1 MQERRIKMKVFYR
14 ISEFLKQQ
22 KWKYIFGVIVLLV
35 VDGLQLIPPRIIGV
49 VTDGLTEGTI
59 TMHYIYIYAGLV
71 ILIACFVAILRYA
84 WRMLVMGAARDLEF
98 WLRNKFFSHLET
110 LSPNF
115 YNSNKTGDLM
125 AHATND
131 ISALRMAFGP
141 GVVMIT
147 DAIFIPLTTITIM
160 IFTTDIRL
168 TLLALLPL
176 PFIAI
181 LMGVFGKVIQKRHK
195 DVQAAFSDLTD
206 KVQEN
211 MAGIRVVK
219 SFVQEEYEIDK
230 FLVSN
235 NNYIEKNMRLVKV
248 FGFMF
253 PLVGFIA
260 SLSFIVALGFGG
272 SLVIRDEISLGQF
285 TSFIAYLGLLTWP
298 MMAIGQ
304 VVNVLQRGTASM
316 KRLNKIFEIQP
327 EIIDSPIAKDISKED
342 LKPLIEF
349 NNLSFTYKGATHP
362 TLSNIDLK
370 IKEGKTLA
378 ILGRTGSGKTTLV
391 NLILRMYNVEAGQ
404 LAIGGHDI
412 NTIPLKT
419 LRESIGYVPQDNFLF
434 STTLRDNIA
443 FSNIDM
449 KLEKVEQAT
458 KFAHVYDNIMEFP
471 LKFDTILGERGVT
484 LSGGQRQR
492 VSIARAI
499 ANDPKILILDDS
511 LSAVD
516 TKTEEKILES
526 LKQVMKNKTSI
537 IIAHRI
543 STLKEADEIVVLDEG
558 KIVEKG
564 THKELM
570 VLNGLYNSIY
580 KKQLLEEKLEN
591 EA

>member
-1 MQERRIKMKVFYR
+1 MKTFYQ
-14 ISEFLKQQ
+14 ISAFLKQN
-22 KWKYIFGVIVLLV
+22 KWKYIFGIIVLLV
-35 VDGLQLIPPRIIGV
+35 VDGLQLIPPRIIGL

-59 TMHYIYIYAGLV
+59 TMNYIYIYAGLV
-71 ILIACFVAILRYA
+71 ILIACFIAILRYA

-115 YNSNKTGDLM
+115 YNNNKTGDLM

-176 PFIAI
+176 PFIAV
-181 LMGVFGKVIQKRHK
+181 LMAVFGKVIQKRHK

-235 NNYIEKNMRLVKV
+235 ENYIDKNMNLVKV
-248 FGFMF
+248 YGFMY

-272 SLVIRDEISLGQF
+272 SLVIREEISLGQF
-285 TSFIAYLGLLTWP
+285 ASFIAYLGLLTWP
-298 MMAIGQ
+298 MMAIGY

-316 KRLNKIFEIQP
+316 KRLNRIFEIQP
-327 EIIDSPIAKDISKED
+327 EIIDGADVLDISQKE
-342 LKPLIEF
+342 LKPSIEF
-349 NNLSFTYKGATHP
+349 KNLSFTYQGATHP
-362 TLSNIDLK
+362 TLTDINLK
-370 IKEGKTLA
+370 IEEGKTLA

-391 NLILRMYNVEAGQ
+391 NLLLRMYNVEEGQ
-404 LAIGGHDI
+404 LDIGGHDI

-434 STTLRDNIA
+434 STTLKDNIA
-443 FSNIDM
+443 FSNTNMTMD
-449 KLEKVEQAT
+449 KVEQAS

-471 LKFDTILGERGVT
+471 LQFDTMLGERGVT

-499 ANDPKILILDDS
+499 AKDPKILILDDS

-516 TKTEEKILES
+516 TKTEEKILEN
-526 LKQVMKNKTSI
+526 LKQVMKNRTSI

-543 STLKEADEIVVLDEG
+543 STLKEADEIVILDEG

-570 VLNGLYNSIY
+570 ALNGLYNSIY

>member
-1 MQERRIKMKVFYR
+1 MKAFYQ

-22 KWKYIFGVIVLLV
+22 KWKYIIGVIVLLI
-35 VDGLQLIPPRIIGV
+35 VDGLQLIPPRIIGI

-59 TMHYIYIYAGLV
+59 TMRNIYIYAGLV
-71 ILIACFVAILRYA
+71 ILIACFVAVLRYA

-115 YNSNKTGDLM
+115 YNNNKTGDLM

-141 GVVMIT
+141 GIVMIT

-235 NNYIEKNMRLVKV
+235 NNYIDKNMRLVKV

-316 KRLNKIFEIQP
+316 KRLNRIFEIQP
-327 EIIDSPIAKDISKED
+327 EIIDGTVVKDISQKE
-342 LKPLIEF
+342 LKPSIEF
-349 NNLSFTYKGATHP
+349 NNLSFTYNGAKHP
-362 TLSNIDLK
+362 TLSNINLK
-370 IKEGKTLA
+370 IEEGKTLA

-391 NLILRMYNVEAGQ
+391 NLILRMYNVEDGH

-434 STTLRDNIA
+434 STTLRNNIA

-449 KLEKVEQAT
+449 DMEKVEQAT

-471 LKFDTILGERGVT
+471 LQFDTILGERGVT

-499 ANDPKILILDDS
+499 AKDPKILILDDS

-526 LKQVMKNKTSI
+526 LKQVMKNRTSI

-558 KIVEKG
+558 KIVERG
-564 THKELM
+564 THKELL
-570 VLNGLYNSIY
+570 VLKGLYNSIY
-580 KKQLLEEKLEN
+580 RKQLLEEKLEN

>member
-1 MQERRIKMKVFYR
+1 MKAFYQ
-14 ISEFLKQQ
+14 ITEFLKQQ
-22 KWKYIFGVIVLLV
+22 KWKYIFGVIVLLA
-35 VDGLQLIPPRIIGV
+35 VDGLQLIPPRIIGL

-59 TMHYIYIYAGLV
+59 TMGFISIYAGLV

-115 YNSNKTGDLM
+115 YNNNKTGDLM

-230 FLVSN
+230 FLASN

-272 SLVIRDEISLGQF
+272 SLVIKDEISLGQF

-304 VVNVLQRGTASM
+304 VVNVLQRGTASI
-316 KRLNKIFEIQP
+316 KRLNRIFEIPP
-327 EIIDSPIAKDISKED
+327 EIVDGAEVKDISQKE
-342 LKPLIEF
+342 LKPQIEF
-349 NNLSFTYKGATHP
+349 KNLSFTYKGAAHP
-362 TLSNIDLK
+362 TLSNINLK
-370 IKEGKTLA
+370 VEEGKSLA

-391 NLILRMYNVEAGQ
+391 NLILRMYDVEHGQ

-434 STTLRDNIA
+434 STTLRNNIA
-443 FSNIDM
+443 FSDIDM
-449 KLEKVEQAT
+449 DMEKVEQAT

-471 LKFDTILGERGVT
+471 LQFDTMLGERGVT

-499 ANDPKILILDDS
+499 AKDPKILILDDS

-516 TKTEEKILES
+516 TKTEEKILEN
-526 LKQVMKNKTSI
+526 LKKVMENKTSI

-543 STLKEADEIVVLDEG
+543 STLKEADEIIVLDEG

>member
-1 MQERRIKMKVFYR
+1 MKTFYR
-14 ISEFLKQQ
+14 ISEFLKQH
-22 KWKYIFGVIVLLV
+22 KWQYIMGVIVLLS
-35 VDGLQLIPPRIIGV
+35 VDAMQLIPPRIIGI
-49 VTDGLTEGTI
+49 VTDGLTDGTI
-59 TMHYIYIYAGLV
+59 TMRYIYIYSGFILV
-71 ILIACFVAILRYA
+71 LACFIAVLRYA

-115 YNSNKTGDLM
+115 YNNNKTGDLM

-141 GVVMIT
+141 GIVMMT
-147 DAIFIPLTTITIM
+147 DAFFIPATTITIM
-160 IFTTDIRL
+160 LFTTDIRL

-176 PFIAI
+176 PFIAL

-219 SFVQEEYEIDK
+219 SFVQEKHEIDK
-230 FLVSN
+230 FLKSN
-235 NNYIEKNMRLVKV
+235 NSYIEKNMRLVKV

-253 PLVGFIA
+253 PLVAFIA
-260 SLSFIVALGFGG
+260 SLSFIVALGYGG

-316 KRLNKIFEIQP
+316 KRLNEIFDIQP
-327 EIIDSPIAKDISKED
+327 DIIDGAEVKDITQKD
-342 LKPLIEF
+342 LKPSIEF
-349 NNLSFTYKGATHP
+349 NNLSFTYNGALQP
-362 TLSNIDLK
+362 ALSNINLK
-370 IKEGKTLA
+370 IEDGKTLA

-391 NLILRMYNVEAGQ
+391 NLILRMYNVEKRQ

-412 NTIPLKT
+412 NTVPLKA

-434 STTLRDNIA
+434 STTIKDNIA
-443 FSNIDM
+443 FSNINMDT
-449 KLEKVEQAT
+449 EKVEQAT

-471 LKFDTILGERGVT
+471 LQFDTILGERGVT
-484 LSGGQRQR
+484 LSGGQKQR

-499 ANDPKILILDDS
+499 AKDPKILILDDS

-516 TKTEEKILES
+516 TKTEEKILEG
-526 LKQVMKNKTSI
+526 LKQVMKNRTSI

-543 STLKEADEIVVLDEG
+543 STLKEADEIIVLDEG
-558 KIVEKG
+558 KIVEQG
-564 THKELM
+564 SHEELIA
-570 VLNGLYNSIY
+570 LDGLYNSVY
-580 KKQLLEEKLEN
+580 QKQLLEEKLEN

>member
-1 MQERRIKMKVFYR
+1 MKAFYQ
-14 ISEFLKQQ
+14 ITEFLKQQ
-22 KWKYIFGVIVLLV
+22 KWKYIFGVIVLLA
-35 VDGLQLIPPRIIGV
+35 VDGLQLIPPRIIGL

-59 TMHYIYIYAGLV
+59 TMRYITIYAGLV

-230 FLVSN
+230 FLASN

-272 SLVIRDEISLGQF
+272 SLVIKDEISLGQF

-304 VVNVLQRGTASM
+304 VVNVLQRGTASI
-316 KRLNKIFEIQP
+316 KRLNRIFEIPP
-327 EIIDSPIAKDISKED
+327 EIVDGAEVKDISQKE
-342 LKPLIEF
+342 LKPQIEF
-349 NNLSFTYKGATHP
+349 RNLSFTYKGAAHP
-362 TLSNIDLK
+362 TLSNINLK
-370 IKEGKTLA
+370 VEEGKSLA

-391 NLILRMYNVEAGQ
+391 NLILRMYDVEHGQ

-434 STTLRDNIA
+434 STTLRNNIA
-443 FSNIDM
+443 FSNINMDM
-449 KLEKVEQAT
+449 EKVEQAT

-471 LKFDTILGERGVT
+471 LQFDTILGERGVT

-499 ANDPKILILDDS
+499 AKDPKILILDDS

-516 TKTEEKILES
+516 TKTEEKILEN
-526 LKQVMKNKTSI
+526 LKKVMENKTSI

>member
-1 MQERRIKMKVFYR
+1 
-14 ISEFLKQQ
+14 
-22 KWKYIFGVIVLLV
+22 
-35 VDGLQLIPPRIIGV
+35 
-49 VTDGLTEGTI
+49 
-59 TMHYIYIYAGLV
+59 
-71 ILIACFVAILRYA
+71 
-84 WRMLVMGAARDLEF
+84 
-98 WLRNKFFSHLET
+98 
-110 LSPNF
+110 
-115 YNSNKTGDLM
+115 
-125 AHATND
+125 
-131 ISALRMAFGP
+131 
-141 GVVMIT
+141 
-147 DAIFIPLTTITIM
+147 
-160 IFTTDIRL
+160 
-168 TLLALLPL
+168 
-176 PFIAI
+176 
-181 LMGVFGKVIQKRHK
+181 
-195 DVQAAFSDLTD
+195 VQAAFSDLTD

-272 SLVIRDEISLGQF
+272 SLVIREEISLGQF

-316 KRLNKIFEIQP
+316 KRLNSIFEVQP
-327 EIIDSPIAKDISKED
+327 EIVDGATVKDISQEE
-342 LKPLIEF
+342 LTPSIEF
-349 NNLSFTYKGATHP
+349 NNLSFTYKGANHP
-362 TLSNIDLK
+362 TLSNINLK
-370 IKEGKTLA
+370 IEEGKTLA

-391 NLILRMYNVEAGQ
+391 NLILRMYNVEEGQ
-404 LAIGGHDI
+404 IAIGGHDI
-412 NTIPLKT
+412 NIIPLKT

-434 STTLRDNIA
+434 STTLKNNIA

-449 KLEKVEQAT
+449 DMEKVVQST
-458 KFAHVYDNIMEFP
+458 KFAHVHDNIMEFP
-471 LKFDTILGERGVT
+471 QQFDTILGERGVT

-499 ANDPKILILDDS
+499 AKDPKILILDDS

-516 TKTEEKILES
+516 TKTEEKILEG
-526 LKQVMKNKTSI
+526 LKQVMKNRTSI

-543 STLKEADEIVVLDEG
+543 STLKEADEIIVLDEG

-564 THKELM
+564 THKELII
-570 VLNGLYNSIY
+570 LNGLYNSIY

>member
-1 MQERRIKMKVFYR
+1 MKVFYR
-14 ISEFLKQQ
+14 IWEFLKLQ
-22 KWKYIFGVIVLLV
+22 KWKYVFGVIVLLV
-35 VDGLQLIPPRIIGV
+35 VDGLQLIPPRIIGI
-49 VTDGLTEGTI
+49 VTDGLTEGT
-59 TMHYIYIYAGLV
+59 MNMRSIYIYAGLV
-71 ILIACFVAILRYA
+71 ILIACFIAVLRYA

-98 WLRNKFFSHLET
+98 WLRNKFFAHLET

-115 YNSNKTGDLM
+115 YNNNKTGDLM

-160 IFTTDIRL
+160 VFTTDIRL

-272 SLVIRDEISLGQF
+272 SLVIREEISLGQF

-316 KRLNKIFEIQP
+316 KRLNSIFEVQP
-327 EIIDSPIAKDISKED
+327 EIVDGAIVKDISQEE
-342 LKPLIEF
+342 LTPSIEF
-349 NNLSFTYKGATHP
+349 NNLSFTYKGANHP
-362 TLSNIDLK
+362 TLSNINLK
-370 IKEGKTLA
+370 IEEGKTLA

-391 NLILRMYNVEAGQ
+391 NLILRMYNVEEGQ
-404 LAIGGHDI
+404 IAIGGHDI

-434 STTLRDNIA
+434 STTLKNNIA

-449 KLEKVEQAT
+449 DMEKVVQST

-471 LKFDTILGERGVT
+471 QQFDTILGERGVT

-499 ANDPKILILDDS
+499 AKDPKILILDDS

-516 TKTEEKILES
+516 TKTEEKILEG
-526 LKQVMKNKTSI
+526 LKQVMKNRTSI

-543 STLKEADEIVVLDEG
+543 STLKEADEIIVLDEG

-564 THKELM
+564 THKELII
-570 VLNGLYNSIY
+570 LNGLYNSIY

>member
-1 MQERRIKMKVFYR
+1 M
-14 ISEFLKQQ
+14 
-22 KWKYIFGVIVLLV
+22 GVIVLLI
-35 VDGLQLIPPRIIGV
+35 VDGLQLIPPRIIGI

-59 TMHYIYIYAGLV
+59 TMRYIYIYAGLV
-71 ILIACFVAILRYA
+71 ILIACFIAVLRYA

-115 YNSNKTGDLM
+115 YNNNKTGDLM

-131 ISALRMAFGP
+131 INALRMAFGP

-147 DAIFIPLTTITIM
+147 DAIFIPVTTITIM
-160 IFTTDIRL
+160 LFTTDIRL

-181 LMGVFGKVIQKRHK
+181 LIGIFGKIIQKRHK

-211 MAGIRVVK
+211 MSGIRVVK
-219 SFVQEEYEIDK
+219 SFVQESYEIDK
-230 FLVSN
+230 FLGSN
-235 NNYIEKNMRLVKV
+235 NNYIEKNMHLIKV
-248 FGFMF
+248 FGFMS
-253 PLVGFIA
+253 PLVTFIA
-260 SLSFIVALGFGG
+260 SLSFIVVLGYGG
-272 SLVIRDEISLGQF
+272 TLVIRDEISLGQF

-298 MMAIGQ
+298 MMAIGH
-304 VVNVLQRGTASM
+304 VVNGLQRGIASM
-316 KRLNKIFEIQP
+316 KRLNAIFEMQP
-327 EIIDSPIAKDISKED
+327 DIIDGAEVQDITQEE
-342 LKPLIEF
+342 LKPSIEF
-349 NNLSFTYKGATHP
+349 NNLSFTYNGALQP
-362 TLSNIDLK
+362 ALSNINLK
-370 IKEGKTLA
+370 IEEGKTLA

-391 NLILRMYNVEAGQ
+391 NLILRMYNTQKGQ
-404 LAIGGHDI
+404 LAIGGNDI

-434 STTLRDNIA
+434 STTIRDNIA
-443 FSNIDM
+443 FSSIDM
-449 KLEKVEQAT
+449 EMEKVEQAT
-458 KFAHVYDNIMEFP
+458 RFAHVYDNIMEFP
-471 LKFDTILGERGVT
+471 LQFDTILGERGVT
-484 LSGGQRQR
+484 LSGGQKQR

-499 ANDPKILILDDS
+499 AKDPKILILDDS

-516 TKTEEKILES
+516 TKTEEKILEG
-526 LKQVMKNKTSI
+526 LKQVMRNRTSI

-543 STLKEADEIVVLDEG
+543 STLKEADEIIVLDEG

-564 THKELM
+564 THEEL
-570 VLNGLYNSIY
+570 VAFNGLYNNIY
-580 KKQLLEEKLEN
+580 QKQLLEEKLEN

>member
-1 MQERRIKMKVFYR
+1 MKTFYQL
-14 ISEFLKQQ
+14 SEFFHAH
-22 KWKYIFGVIVLLV
+22 KWQYAIGVLVLLV
-35 VDGLQLIPPRIIGV
+35 VDGLQLITPRIIGIA
-49 VTDGLTEGTI
+49 TDGLTDGDI
-59 TMHYIYIYAGLV
+59 TMKEIYLYAGLI
-71 ILIACFVAILRYA
+71 ILIACFIAVLRYF

-98 WLRNKFFSHLET
+98 WLRNKFFAHLET

-115 YNSNKTGDLM
+115 YNNRKTGDLM

-147 DAIFIPLTTITIM
+147 DALFIPAATIAIM
-160 IFTTDIRL
+160 LFTTDIRL

-219 SFVQEEYEIDK
+219 SFVQEKHEIEK
-230 FLVSN
+230 FLKSN
-235 NNYIEKNMRLVKV
+235 ESYIEKNMRLVKV

-253 PLVGFIA
+253 PLVAFIA
-260 SLSFIVALGFGG
+260 SLSFIVVLSYGG
-272 SLVIRDEISLGQF
+272 ILVIKDDISLGQF

-316 KRLNKIFEIQP
+316 KRLNEIFETKP
-327 EIIDSPIAKDISKED
+327 EITDKDDIDNICLED
-342 LKPLIEF
+342 LSPSIEF
-349 NNLSFTYKGATHP
+349 NNLSFTYSGAMYP
-362 TLSNIDLK
+362 ALSNIDLK
-370 IKEGKTLA
+370 IEAGKSLA

-391 NLILRMYNVEAGQ
+391 NLILRMYNTEEGQ
-404 LAIGGHDI
+404 LLIGGHDI
-412 NTIPLKT
+412 NHIPLRT

-434 STTLRDNIA
+434 STTIKDNIA
-443 FSNIDM
+443 FSNFQMD
-449 KLEKVEQAT
+449 LEKVSKAA
-458 KFAHVYDNIMEFP
+458 KLAHVYDNILEFP

-484 LSGGQRQR
+484 LSGGQKQR

-499 ANDPKILILDDS
+499 AKDPKILILDDS

-516 TKTEEKILES
+516 TKTEEKILEG
-526 LKQVMKNKTSI
+526 LKQVMKSRTSI

-543 STLKEADEIVVLDEG
+543 STIKDADEIIVLDEG
-558 KIVEKG
+558 SIVERG
-564 THKELM
+564 THQELIS
-570 VLNGLYNSIY
+570 LNGLYCSIY
-580 KKQLLEEKLEN
+580 QKQLLEEKLEK

>member
-1 MQERRIKMKVFYR
+1 MKTFYR

-35 VDGLQLIPPRIIGV
+35 VDGLQLIPPRIIGF

-59 TMHYIYIYAGLV
+59 TMRSIYIYAGLV
-71 ILIACFVAILRYA
+71 ILIACFVAMLRYA

-115 YNSNKTGDLM
+115 YNNNKTGDLM

-131 ISALRMAFGP
+131 ISSLRMAFGP

-160 IFTTDIRL
+160 VFTTDIRL

-235 NNYIEKNMRLVKV
+235 KNYIEKNMRLVKV

-272 SLVIRDEISLGQF
+272 SLVIREEISLGQF

-316 KRLNKIFEIQP
+316 KRLNNIFEIQP
-327 EIIDSPIAKDISKED
+327 EIIDGTAVKNISQEE
-342 LKPLIEF
+342 LKPSIEF
-349 NNLSFTYKGATHP
+349 NNLSFTYKGANHP
-362 TLSNIDLK
+362 TLSNINLK
-370 IKEGKTLA
+370 IEEGKTLA

-391 NLILRMYNVEAGQ
+391 NLILRMYNVEEGQ
-404 LAIGGHDI
+404 IAIGGHDI

-434 STTLRDNIA
+434 STTLKNNIA

-449 KLEKVEQAT
+449 DMEKVVQST

-471 LKFDTILGERGVT
+471 LQFDTVLGERGVT

-499 ANDPKILILDDS
+499 AKDPKILILDDS

-516 TKTEEKILES
+516 TKTEEKILEG
-526 LKQVMKNKTSI
+526 LKQVMVNRTSI

-558 KIVEKG
+558 KIVERG
-564 THKELM
+564 THKELIIR
-570 VLNGLYNSIY
+570 NGLYNSIY

>member
-1 MQERRIKMKVFYR
+1 MQTFYQ
-14 ISEFLKQQ
+14 ISDFLKQH
-22 KWKYIFGVIVLLV
+22 KWRYIMGVIVLLV
-35 VDGLQLIPPRIIGV
+35 VDGLQLITPRIIGI
-49 VTDGLTEGTI
+49 VTDGLTEGTMTI
-59 TMHYIYIYAGLV
+59 KYIYMYAALIIV
-71 ILIACFVAILRYA
+71 IACFIAVLRYA

-115 YNSNKTGDLM
+115 YNNNKTGDLM

-131 ISALRMAFGP
+131 ISSLRMTFGP
-141 GVVMIT
+141 GVIMMT
-147 DAIFIPLTTITIM
+147 DAIFIPATTITIM
-160 IFTTDIRL
+160 LFTTDIRL

-211 MAGIRVVK
+211 MSGIRVVK
-219 SFVQEEYEIDK
+219 SFVQEEHEIDK
-230 FLVSN
+230 FLKSN
-235 NNYIEKNMRLVKV
+235 NSYIEKNMRLVKV

-253 PLVGFIA
+253 PLVAFIA
-260 SLSFIVALGFGG
+260 SLSFIITLGYGG
-272 SLVIRDEISLGQF
+272 SLVIRDEITLGQF

-304 VVNVLQRGTASM
+304 VINVLQRGTASM
-316 KRLNKIFEIQP
+316 KRLNAIFDIQP
-327 EIIDSPIAKDISKED
+327 DITDAAVVKDITQEE
-342 LKPLIEF
+342 LKPAIEF
-349 NNLSFTYKGATHP
+349 NNLSFTYNGAKHP
-362 TLSNIDLK
+362 ALSNINLK
-370 IKEGKTLA
+370 IEEGKTLA

-391 NLILRMYNVEAGQ
+391 NLILRMYNTQEGQ
-404 LAIGGHDI
+404 LSIGGHDI

-434 STTLRDNIA
+434 STTIKDNIA

-449 KLEKVEQAT
+449 GMEKVVQAT

-471 LKFDTILGERGVT
+471 LQFDTILGERGVT
-484 LSGGQRQR
+484 LSGGQKQR

-499 ANDPKILILDDS
+499 AKDPKILILDDS

-516 TKTEEKILES
+516 TKTEEKILEG
-526 LKQVMKNKTSI
+526 LKQVMKNRTSI

-543 STLKEADEIVVLDEG
+543 STLKEADEIIVLDEG

-564 THKELM
+564 SHEELI
-570 VLNGLYNSIY
+570 VLHGLYNSIY
-580 KKQLLEEKLEN
+580 QKQLLEEKLEN